1 MTDQNSAP
9 NKDPGIERV
18 VDDVDPRTVERTG
31 DDSPAA
37 SLPRYIWRMSGRHQ
51 IGAGLIAIMVAILD
65 LIPIELQRRIVDGA
79 LEKDSYELLLTYGAL
94 YFGVIVIHQLT
105 KFALRLY
112 QGWISESAIVYSR
125 THLFKVYRKRV
136 EDGEVDSGNA
146 VSILT
151 NEIDKLGGY
160 VGEGVTQAAT
170 NIALLIGA
178 IVYMMIVEPTIA
190 LFGLAFMVPQILL
203 TPFLQKRLNELVEV
217 RVSYMRDLSGI
228 ATDEASVR
236 DEAEEDILPKVYKN
250 RMRFF
255 FVKFG
260 MKMILNFLNTLA
272 PLTVLIYGG
281 YLVLE
286 DATTVGVIVA
296 FLAGFQRVSEPL
308 RELISFYRITAQAN
322 VQHRMISGWM
332 HRDEGRGDG

>member
-1 MTDQNSAP
+1 MSDKQSNDSYDA
-9 NKDPGIERV
+9 GVESV
-18 VDDVDPRTVERTG
+18 VDDVDPRAVERTG
-31 DDSPAA
+31 DDSPAT

-79 LEKDSYELLLTYGAL
+79 LEKDSYELLMLYGAT
-94 YFGVIVIHQLT
+94 YFGVVVVHQLT
-105 KFALRLY
+105 KYALRLY

-125 THLFKVYRKRV
+125 THLFKVYRERV
-136 EDGEVDSGNA
+136 EDGEEDSGSA

-178 IVYMMIVEPTIA
+178 VIYMMIVEPTIA

-203 TPFLQKRLNELVEV
+203 TPLLQKRLNALIEV
-217 RVSYMRDLSGI
+217 RVSYMRDLSAI
-228 ATDEASVR
+228 ATDGERVR
-236 DEAEEDILPKVYKN
+236 NQGEEDILPKVYNN

-308 RELISFYRITAQAN
+308 RELISFYRTTAQAN
-322 VQHRMISGWM
+322 VQHTMISDWM
-332 HRDEGRGDG
+332 QRKDSRSGS